1 MCIYLMLCVYIYYIY
16 IMWER
21 CIPHSHDL
29 YGTKQERFFL
39 AIRNASL
46 GLAGLA
52 DGSLSTFRRKY
63 FDPHGCIC
71 IYYIYMYNIRG
82 SRQCNAVQRNV
93 PMSVSKSRGTLKSS
107 KI

>member
-1 MCIYLMLCVYIYYIY
+1 
-16 IMWER
+16 MWER

-63 FDPHGCIC
+63 LDPHGCM
-71 IYYIYMYNIRG
+71 YIYMYNIYTWIKAM
-82 SRQCNAVQRNV
+82 QCSATQCTYECFQ
-93 PMSVSKSRGTLKSS
+93 K
-107 KI
+107 